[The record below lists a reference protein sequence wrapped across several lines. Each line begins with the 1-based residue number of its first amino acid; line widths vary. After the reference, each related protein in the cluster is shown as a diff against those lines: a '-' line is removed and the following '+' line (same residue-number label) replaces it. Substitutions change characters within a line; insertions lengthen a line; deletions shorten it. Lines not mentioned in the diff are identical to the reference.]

1 MKMRKMRLLLGLVA
15 GLFLGTQSMGQAQNK
30 KVRYIQDLYY
40 YIKDK
45 ITQEKYYINEYNFN
59 STGKGLPKQGDYK
72 RFERYFYSFS
82 GKAAPTIRTITIKTV
97 VKKTLDYEEFLYDLD
112 GQLIFYYEK
121 RNDKKKLYGEI
132 SIYFNKGK
140 AIHIVKDRQVFDKT
154 TIDQNENFLKLA
166 WNKGNTYHKK
176 FDTQMARYRE

>member
-1 MKMRKMRLLLGLVA
+1 MKKTCLLLGLIA
-15 GLFLGTQSMGQAQNK
+15 GLLLGSWNIGQAQNK

-59 STGKGLPKQGDYK
+59 SAGKALPKRGDYK

-82 GKAAPTIRTITIKTV
+82 GKSEPTIRTITVKTMIKE
-97 VKKTLDYEEFLYDLD
+97 TLDYEEFLYDLD

-121 RNDKKKLYGEI
+121 RNDKTKLYGEI

-140 AIHIVKDRQVFDKT
+140 AIQIIKDRKVFSEND
-154 TIDQNENFLKLA
+154 IDQSENFLKIA
-166 WNKGNTYHKK
+166 WDKGNKYHKK
-176 FDTQMARYRE
+176 FDTQMAKYRE